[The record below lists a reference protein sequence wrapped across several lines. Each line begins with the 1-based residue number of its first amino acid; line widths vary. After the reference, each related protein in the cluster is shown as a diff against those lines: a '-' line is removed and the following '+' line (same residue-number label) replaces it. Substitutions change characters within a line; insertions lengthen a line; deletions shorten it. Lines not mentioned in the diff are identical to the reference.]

1 MKIGIITFHAAH
13 NYGAVLQAYALQT
26 YLKKLGHDPF
36 FINYDYMF
44 EGFRYGLSR
53 WIGRTPRQT
62 ARLLERHLTGWPFA
76 AFRKNYLNIG
86 STKYKDI
93 GHLLSGPPKA
103 DAYIC
108 GSDQIWN
115 PAHARS
121 ESDERASWLDFGD
134 DTVRRIAYAA
144 SFGSNDLDQ
153 AICARWSN
161 YAKRFYA
168 ISVRERDG
176 VDLVRKLGRQDAVWV
191 PDPTLLLDSAD
202 YDAIQPKQIT
212 ANRPYLFAFRLINDS
227 VNTITTAASTALKIT
242 SLDGSIGSRRAFYQG
257 GFKGPSGW
265 LWRIQHSRL
274 VVTDSYHC
282 MAFSLIFHRPFIVA
296 LRVDAGSPRN
306 GRIKSLLTLL
316 GLESRCVEGVSV
328 SQIEHLCNEEI
339 NWDHVD
345 NALGEYRKI
354 GHRFLC
360 DALS

>member
-36 FINYDYMF
+36 FINYDYQIDVL
-44 EGFRYGLSR
+44 RLSLLQWLVR
-53 WIGRTPRQT
+53 MPRRTAQ
-62 ARLLERHLTGWPFA
+62 LLERQLLGLPFT

-93 GHLLSGPPKA
+93 GHLLSTPPKA

-115 PAHARS
+115 PAHTRH

-134 DTVRRIAYAA
+134 DTVRRISYAA
-144 SFGSNDLDQ
+144 SFGVSDLDQ

-161 YAKRFYA
+161 YARRFHA
-168 ISVRERDG
+168 ISVRGRDG
-176 VDLVRKLGRQDAVWV
+176 VDLVKKLGRQDAVWV
-191 PDPTLLLDSAD
+191 PDPTLLFDSAD

-212 ANRPYLFAFRLINDS
+212 ANRPYLFSFRLINDS
-227 VNTITTAASTALKIT
+227 VNTIITAASKALNIT
-242 SLDGSIGSRRAFYQG
+242 FIDGSLGSRRAFYQG

-265 LWRIQHSRL
+265 LGRIQHSRL

-282 MAFSLIFHRPFIVA
+282 MAFSLIFHRPFIVS

-306 GRIKSLLTLL
+306 CRIKSLLTLL
-316 GLESRCVEGVSV
+316 GLESRCVEVVSV
-328 SQIEHLCNEEI
+328 SQIEHLCHEEI
-339 NWDHVD
+339 NWDRVD
-345 NALGEYRKI
+345 ATLRQFREI

-360 DALS
+360 DALA